1 MDCCSSVVRR
11 PISGTS
17 YTWVPHGAW
26 CLAVYAVSLIKQLLD
41 NHTLGHTVDDLA
53 SKLSMPACH

>member
-26 CLAVYAVSLIKQLLD
+26 CLAVYVVSLIKQLLD
-41 NHTLGHTVDDLA
+41 NYTLGHVDDLA
-53 SKLSMPACH
+53 GNKLSMPA